1 LQGFQ
6 LYLKTRV
13 ERVLESGKLEKL
25 SFPAASVQWVEEGR
39 EILVEGKM
47 FDIKDFLIENG
58 VFHATGFF
66 DEEETKVVDLL
77 NGSFTEKG
85 QDTLIIG
92 LLLWMQSFVA
102 MTFYFFTLHKLRVA
116 SLFGTMPIYRRSD
129 PLTFILLPPP

>member
-6 LYLKTRV
+6 LYLKSRA
-13 ERVLESGKLEKL
+13 ERALQTETLETLT
-25 SFPAASVQWVEEGR
+25 FPAASVQWVEEGR

-47 FDIKDFLIENG
+47 FDIKDFSIENG

-77 NGSFTEKG
+77 NGTFTEKG
-85 QDTLIIG
+85 QDTIIIG

-102 MTFYFFTLHKLRVA
+102 MTFYLFSLYKIKPV
-116 SLFGTMPIYRRSD
+116 SLFGTMPVYRRSD